1 VPTRQ
6 REHGAR
12 STSHLRLSDGGFGLL
27 PASSRRLVQT
37 VRCPF
42 PVMHVARANVSR
54 EVPVVIE
61 PAPAPSQTK
70 KTGEVK
76 ALRRRVPNNRFA
88 SVVRPSYLTS
98 VCQWPRRSLVR
109 RIGIP
114 RPRPRSRSVAAGR
127 FGFPL
132 ASASSSSA
140 DGQQHIRCDS
150 LIAMA
155 MPCAPRSCRTGHH
168 PRCAAIR
175 RSVARSKHAQ

>member
-1 VPTRQ
+1 MEALAFSPLRRAGWSRPYAAPSLLCTSLAQTFR
-6 REHGAR
+6 AR
-12 STSHLRLSDGGFGLL
+12 YLSLFAST
-27 PASSRRLVQT
+27 
-37 VRCPF
+37 CPF
-42 PVMHVARANVSR
+42 TD
-54 EVPVVIE
+54 E
-61 PAPAPSQTK
+61 
-70 KTGEVK
+70 KTGEVR

-127 FGFPL
+127 FGFSL

-155 MPCAPRSCRTGHH
+155 MPCAPKSCRTEHH

-175 RSVARSKHAQ
+175 RSAARSKHAQ